1 MSTSWRPATKHQET
15 QHTLTH
21 PPAELTLRLNLK
33 PRRAPSVTCTV
44 QVYMETDKFVKI
56 VTGTLVRVGLVVNGQ
71 RTFLVAYC
79 VGAVSK

>member
-1 MSTSWRPATKHQET
+1 
-15 QHTLTH
+15 
-21 PPAELTLRLNLK
+21 
-33 PRRAPSVTCTV
+33 
-44 QVYMETDKFVKI
+44 METDKFVKI